1 MAEEREKTTGAGL
14 LVGGIGGTVLGVAIA
29 TLLASKPAE
38 AATPE
43 EKVNY
48 LIDAMATLVPVLAEV
63 ADNQATLIQLLQQ
76 WFAPQGID
84 TGVEVNVLTPWVAK
98 EPEEI
103 YNDAIRSV
111 GTFPSAKMVRWTRGK
126 RIVFK
131 VESSLDQACQIQ
143 LVGNIDDSI
152 NLSSNINGVLACAA
166 NGNISVGPAW
176 DDWHPYIGLRII
188 TAVAPTT
195 GSLLIR
201 TVIQE

>member
-1 MAEEREKTTGAGL
+1 MAENRGKIEQAIVL
-14 LVGGIGGTVLGVAIA
+14 SGIGGTVLGAA
-29 TLLASKPAE
+29 FMALLQARPAE

-43 EKVNY
+43 EKIDY
-48 LIDAMATLVPVLAEV
+48 LIELLTALIPVLAEV
-63 ADNQATLIQLLQQ
+63 AAGQITINQSLQQ
-76 WFAPQGID
+76 WLAAQGIEP
-84 TGVEVNVLTPWVAK
+84 GVEVSVLTPWVAK
-98 EPEEI
+98 EPEEV
-103 YNDAIRSV
+103 YDNPIRSV
-111 GTFPSAKMVRWTRGK
+111 GTFDGDKMVRWTRGK

-152 NLSSNINGVLACAA
+152 NLASNINGALPCAA

-176 DDWHPYIGLRII
+176 DDWHPFIGLRII

-195 GSLLIR
+195 GNLLIR